1 MCRVHS
7 EGTVEEHR
15 QFWVLVAGDEL
26 SWQKML
32 TQVPNEK
39 KELLLKKKQQGEIF
53 GDFNLQ
59 EQQMVS
65 LPGGHNLGIGL
76 HQELV
81 SGEISAK
88 DFQQDLLLQV
98 GSILE
103 DRRLY
108 TTSIDRRLHTV

>member
-1 MCRVHS
+1 M
-7 EGTVEEHR
+7 
-15 QFWVLVAGDEL
+15 
-26 SWQKML
+26 
-32 TQVPNEK
+32 
-39 KELLLKKKQQGEIF
+39 KKKQHDEIF
-53 GDFNLQ
+53 DDFNLQ
-59 EQQMVS
+59 EQQMVP

-81 SGEISAK
+81 RGEILAK

-108 TTSIDRRLHTV
+108 TTSIDRRLNTV

>member
-39 KELLLKKKQQGEIF
+39 KEYLNKKQY

-81 SGEISAK
+81 SGKILAK

-108 TTSIDRRLHTV
+108 TTSIDRRLNTV

>member
-1 MCRVHS
+1 MAENVDS
-7 EGTVEEHR
+7 GAK
-15 QFWVLVAGDEL
+15 W
-26 SWQKML
+26 
-32 TQVPNEK
+32 K

-53 GDFNLQ
+53 DGFNLQ

-81 SGEISAK
+81 SGEILAK

-98 GSILE
+98 GSILD

-108 TTSIDRRLHTV
+108 TTSIDRRLNTV

>member
-39 KELLLKKKQQGEIF
+39 KELQLKKKQHNEIF
-53 GDFNLQ
+53 VDFNFQ
-59 EQQMVS
+59 EQQMVP
-65 LPGGHNLGIGL
+65 LPGGHSLGIGL

-81 SGEISAK
+81 SGEILVK
-88 DFQQDLLLQV
+88 DFQQDLFFSGGQ
-98 GSILE
+98 
-103 DRRLY
+103 
-108 TTSIDRRLHTV
+108 HP